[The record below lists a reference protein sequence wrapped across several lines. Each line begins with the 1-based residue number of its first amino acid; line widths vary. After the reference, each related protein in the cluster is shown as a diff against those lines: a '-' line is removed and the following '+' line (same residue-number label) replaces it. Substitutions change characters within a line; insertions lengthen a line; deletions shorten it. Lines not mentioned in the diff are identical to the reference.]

1 MSISANY
8 KSALGSL
15 TATNP
20 VADIDNVFLVPQGW
34 AYRHFTKGDGSAFY
48 DELLF
53 AASVDPAEV
62 PVGNELHAP
71 TVVFATNTGSGSPDT
86 PLEVAGEGDYD
97 LSGTDA
103 IETQLP

>member
-15 TATNP
+15 TASNP

-34 AYRHFTKGDGSAFY
+34 AYRHFTKADGSAFY

-53 AASVDPAEV
+53 AVSVDPAEV
-62 PVGNELHAP
+62 PTGNAMGAAS
-71 TVVFATNTGSGSPDT
+71 VVFATNDPTDTSPLDQ
-86 PLEVAGEGDYD
+86 AGEGDFD
-97 LSGTDA
+97 LAGTDA
-103 IETQLP
+103 EETELV

>member
-15 TATNP
+15 SATNP

-34 AYRHFTKGDGSAFY
+34 AYRHFTKEDGSAFY

-62 PVGNELHAP
+62 PAGNELHAP
-71 TVVFATNTGSGSPDT
+71 SVVFATNTPGADES
-86 PLEVAGEGDYD
+86 PLEAAGEGDFD
-97 LSGTDA
+97 LAGTDA
-103 IETQLP
+103 VETELV